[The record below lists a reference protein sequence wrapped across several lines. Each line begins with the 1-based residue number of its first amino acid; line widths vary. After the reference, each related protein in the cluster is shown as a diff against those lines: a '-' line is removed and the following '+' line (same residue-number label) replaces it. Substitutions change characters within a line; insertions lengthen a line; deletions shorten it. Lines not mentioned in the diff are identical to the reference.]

1 LPARPNGH
9 RAREALIETGDLNGK
24 IAHLDTAAVRDLTA
38 AVAPAG
44 AALIV
49 VSGVT
54 NGVRRR
60 VNDPCHRRCPRSP
73 SLLFPMTK
81 ASILSPARFA

>member
-1 LPARPNGH
+1 MLARPNGH
-9 RAREALIETGDLNGK
+9 RAREALTETGALNGK
-24 IAHLDTAAVRDLTA
+24 TAHLDTAAVRDLTA

-49 VSGVT
+49 VRGVT
-54 NGVRRR
+54 TGVHRN
-60 VNDPCHRRCPRSP
+60 VSDPRHHLCPRSQ
-73 SLLFPMTK
+73 SLLFPTTR